1 MTKILIKYTNKQ
13 TNKLELY
20 KYFTEVYLKNVDIWG
35 FTMIY
40 LPIMEYLQYNLSIL
54 NRYELKIVETIE
66 KMVLL
71 LVKNSAEPID
81 ITELMEYITKLPN
94 LFTNANTLR
103 ERSQVKLVNS
113 KKKVKIHTKIIPTS
127 S

>member
-1 MTKILIKYTNKQ
+1 
-13 TNKLELY
+13 
-20 KYFTEVYLKNVDIWG
+20 
-35 FTMIY
+35 
-40 LPIMEYLQYNLSIL
+40 MEYLQYNLSIL

-113 KKKVKIHTKIIPTS
+113 KKKVKIHTKIIFCS
-127 S
+127 IIIAGAIIRCCICSKI